1 MFWQEEFAGALL
13 VSLRIA
19 FLSAVLACV
28 FGVLLCFALIQCRQ
42 TRGPLFYLIRLPILT
57 PHAVVAV
64 FVVNLLSQ
72 TGLFARAAFA
82 LGLISDYPQFPQLLY
97 TPSYTGTILAY
108 LWKEIPFVAYFVL
121 ALMSSVSSTLGEAAE
136 NLGASPVRSFFEITL
151 PLSLPAILKAFLII
165 FIFAFGG
172 YELPFSA
179 GQHPAQGAAGAGVSE
194 LPKPRSAAAP
204 LRDGDERGHPAAL
217 LLDGAAVRPADRP
230 AFQADWR
237 WQTGM
242 KRTNHPLLRLVL
254 VLAAAIILVPV
265 AVLLLW
271 SVTGRWPWPNL
282 LPESYT
288 LRTVQELLF
297 RLGQLT
303 GAAVEQHLALRH
315 RRAAEHRHRPAHCPR
330 HRAVLLPGKNPCASG
345 LHPAAAGAGH
355 RLCDGQPDHADL
367 GWDCPT
373 RWPGSCWST

>member
-1 MFWQEEFAGALL
+1 MYNKKMLPLLLLPFLGITALVLLAIGNVLLQSLGYIPAFGLDELTLQYYQEVFLQEEFAGALL

-136 NLGASPVRSFFEITL
+136 NLGASPVRSFFEIIL

-172 YELPFSA
+172 YELPFLLGST
-179 GQHPAQGAAGAGVSE
+179 
-194 LPKPRSAAAP
+194 LPKALPVQAYLSYQSPDLLQRPYAMAMNGVILLLSCSM
-204 LRDGDERGHPAAL
+204 AL
-217 LLDGAAVRPADRP
+217 LYALLTARLS
-230 AFQADWR
+230 
-237 WQTGM
+237 
-242 KRTNHPLLRLVL
+242 KR
-254 VLAAAIILVPV
+254 IGG
-265 AVLLLW
+265 
-271 SVTGRWPWPNL
+271 GR
-282 LPESYT
+282 
-288 LRTVQELLF
+288 Q
-297 RLGQLT
+297 G
-303 GAAVEQHLALRH
+303 
-315 RRAAEHRHRPAHCPR
+315 
-330 HRAVLLPGKNPCASG
+330 
-345 LHPAAAGAGH
+345 
-355 RLCDGQPDHADL
+355 
-367 GWDCPT
+367 
-373 RWPGSCWST
+373 

>member
-1 MFWQEEFAGALL
+1 MYNKKMLPLLLLPFLGITALVLLAIGNVLLQSLGYIPAFGLDELTLQYYQEVFLQEEFASALL

-19 FLSAVLACV
+19 FLSSVLACV

-42 TRGPLFYLIRLPILT
+42 TRAITEPREIVYKHFVDSL
-57 PHAVVAV
+57 HAVVAV

-172 YELPFSA
+172 YELPFLLGST
-179 GQHPAQGAAGAGVSE
+179 
-194 LPKPRSAAAP
+194 LPKALPVQAYLSYQSPDLLQRPYAMAMNGVILLLSCSM
-204 LRDGDERGHPAAL
+204 AL
-217 LLDGAAVRPADRP
+217 LYALLTARLS
-230 AFQADWR
+230 
-237 WQTGM
+237 
-242 KRTNHPLLRLVL
+242 KR
-254 VLAAAIILVPV
+254 IGG
-265 AVLLLW
+265 
-271 SVTGRWPWPNL
+271 GR
-282 LPESYT
+282 
-288 LRTVQELLF
+288 Q
-297 RLGQLT
+297 G
-303 GAAVEQHLALRH
+303 
-315 RRAAEHRHRPAHCPR
+315 
-330 HRAVLLPGKNPCASG
+330 
-345 LHPAAAGAGH
+345 
-355 RLCDGQPDHADL
+355 
-367 GWDCPT
+367 
-373 RWPGSCWST
+373 

>member
-1 MFWQEEFAGALL
+1 MYNKKMLPLLLLPFLGITALVLLAIGNVLLQSLGYIPAFGLDELTLQYYQEVFLQEEFAGALL

-42 TRGPLFYLIRLPILT
+42 THGPLFYLIRLPILT

-136 NLGASPVRSFFEITL
+136 NLGASPVRSFFEI
-151 PLSLPAILKAFLII
+151 SLPAILKAFLII

-172 YELPFSA
+172 YELPFLLGST
-179 GQHPAQGAAGAGVSE
+179 
-194 LPKPRSAAAP
+194 LPKALPVQAYLSYQSP
-204 LRDGDERGHPAAL
+204 DLLLRPYAMAMNGVILLLSCSMAL
-217 LLDGAAVRPADRP
+217 LYALLTARLS
-230 AFQADWR
+230 
-237 WQTGM
+237 
-242 KRTNHPLLRLVL
+242 KR
-254 VLAAAIILVPV
+254 I
-265 AVLLLW
+265 
-271 SVTGRWPWPNL
+271 G
-282 LPESYT
+282 
-288 LRTVQELLF
+288 
-297 RLGQLT
+297 G
-303 GAAVEQHLALRH
+303 
-315 RRAAEHRHRPAHCPR
+315 
-330 HRAVLLPGKNPCASG
+330 GKQG
-345 LHPAAAGAGH
+345 
-355 RLCDGQPDHADL
+355 
-367 GWDCPT
+367 
-373 RWPGSCWST
+373 

>member
-1 MFWQEEFAGALL
+1 MYNKKMLPLLLLPFLGITALVLLAIGNVLLQSLGYIPAFGLDELTLQYYQEVFWQKEFAGALL

-19 FLSAVLACV
+19 FLSSVLACV

-42 TRGPLFYLIRLPILT
+42 TRRPLFYLIRLPILT

-72 TGLFARAAFA
+72 TGLFARAAIA

-172 YELPFSA
+172 YELPFLLGST
-179 GQHPAQGAAGAGVSE
+179 
-194 LPKPRSAAAP
+194 LPKALPVQAYLSYQSSDLLQRPYAMAMNGVILLLSCSM
-204 LRDGDERGHPAAL
+204 AL
-217 LLDGAAVRPADRP
+217 LYALLTARLS
-230 AFQADWR
+230 
-237 WQTGM
+237 
-242 KRTNHPLLRLVL
+242 KR
-254 VLAAAIILVPV
+254 IGG
-265 AVLLLW
+265 
-271 SVTGRWPWPNL
+271 GR
-282 LPESYT
+282 
-288 LRTVQELLF
+288 Q
-297 RLGQLT
+297 G
-303 GAAVEQHLALRH
+303 
-315 RRAAEHRHRPAHCPR
+315 
-330 HRAVLLPGKNPCASG
+330 
-345 LHPAAAGAGH
+345 
-355 RLCDGQPDHADL
+355 
-367 GWDCPT
+367 
-373 RWPGSCWST
+373 